1 MGVPTSPT
9 FNHVVPLIPEGYY
22 NDISGKS
29 GNNLKQ
35 AIQDIVANP
44 DVVRAQTYKDVLIY
58 LKKQIKVQKIVTAQL
73 VYSEESRSILD
84 QQNSSQSAGKWNREH
99 TFPRSRGGF
108 SDIMGDSFADGKE
121 VFGKLLQIH

>member
-1 MGVPTSPT
+1 MWYLQV
-9 FNHVVPLIPEGYY
+9 IPASIH

-35 AIQDIVANP
+35 AIQKDIVANP
-44 DVVRAQTYKDVLIY
+44 DVVGNPKAYKDVFDI
-58 LKKQIKVQKIVTAQL
+58 LKEADKSPENSNRVWL

-84 QQNSSQSAGKWNREH
+84 QQNSSQSLGKWNKEH

-108 SDIMGDSFADGKE
+108 SDIMGDSFADGKGC
-121 VFGKLLQIH
+121 FGKLLQIH